1 MTNFLIEVERFFYVL
16 GFAKNNQETFINIID
31 TESYLVFHHWFT
43 IEEINKMSWLDFTIY
58 VERVYKLYEEDE
70 KRKAEEKKQQYEAMN
85 ANFASLAGMF
95 SMN

>member
-1 MTNFLIEVERFFYVL
+1 
-16 GFAKNNQETFINIID
+16 
-31 TESYLVFHHWFT
+31 
-43 IEEINKMSWLDFTIY
+43 MSWLDFTIY
-58 VERVYKLYEEDE
+58 VERVYKLREEDE